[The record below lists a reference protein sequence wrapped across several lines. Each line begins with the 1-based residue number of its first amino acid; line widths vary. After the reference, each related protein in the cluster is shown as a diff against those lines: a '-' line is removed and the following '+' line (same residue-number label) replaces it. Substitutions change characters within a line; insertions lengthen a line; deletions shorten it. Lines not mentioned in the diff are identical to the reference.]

1 MQKRFKCCIEKY
13 ERIMFVQ
20 IIAKRVEYDEEK
32 IQKYCV
38 KEINTVQCKKLQSD
52 VKNIVQYTIY
62 EYVEK
67 IHKLQLFKRMYF
79 VTKRFLK
86 DKKQYIAEK
95 EEEIVI
101 DMSY

>member
-1 MQKRFKCCIEKY
+1 
-13 ERIMFVQ
+13 
-20 IIAKRVEYDEEK
+20 
-32 IQKYCV
+32 
-38 KEINTVQCKKLQSD
+38 
-52 VKNIVQYTIY
+52 
-62 EYVEK
+62 
-67 IHKLQLFKRMYF
+67 MYF